1 MHTCWLVDSE
11 AGVYGFRYGSTGSFT
26 RSRSH
31 SKEHLLDDG
40 KGKEAFNDLVY
51 VGKKIPSKTFL
62 ALQKKIDEEPK
73 NSPKGMCKYVGE
85 NCIMSIFPKSFLMI

>member
-1 MHTCWLVDSE
+1 MHTCLLVDSE
-11 AGVYGFRYGSTGSFT
+11 AGVYGFRRGSTGSFT

-31 SKEHLLDDG
+31 SKERLLDDG

-85 NCIMSIFPKSFLMI
+85 IVSCQSFPSRF

>member
-1 MHTCWLVDSE
+1 M
-11 AGVYGFRYGSTGSFT
+11 YGFRRGSTGSFT

-31 SKEHLLDDG
+31 SKERLLDDG

-85 NCIMSIFPKSFLMI
+85 TVLCESFPSRF

>member
-1 MHTCWLVDSE
+1 MRLTLYVTDSE
-11 AGVYGFRYGSTGSFT
+11 AGVYGFRRGSAGSFT

-31 SKEHLLDDG
+31 SKERLLNDG
-40 KGKEAFNDLVY
+40 KDTDAYNDLMY

-73 NSPKGMCKYVGE
+73 NSPKGNTLVVFT
-85 NCIMSIFPKSFLMI
+85 IMR